1 MSVQAVAII
10 IGCLTF
16 IGLLSVLVGMFGERL
31 RMAER
36 LGQEDYPEESLD
48 LQGWIRRFAGAFRP
62 LGEFVPRSTEE
73 MSRQERKLARAGYRS
88 KDAVLVFYGVQ
99 VSVCLVLLISFVV
112 AGMLA
117 RNPALYVLLSVLG
130 GAALPDI
137 WLARRTARRQMDIQN
152 ALPDAMDLA
161 VISIEAGLGLD
172 QILLRVGQEFATAH
186 PVLSEEF
193 RLHNIEMNLG
203 RSRVQAFRN
212 LAERTGVDDL
222 RSLVAILIQ
231 TDRFGTSIADS
242 LRTFSETLRTKR
254 HQRAEERAAKL
265 PVKMIVP
272 MVLFIF
278 PSVGV
283 VILGPAVLS
292 ILTSLLPALTGG

>member
-16 IGLLSVLVGMFGERL
+16 IGLISVLVGMFGERL

-62 LGEFVPRSTEE
+62 LGEFVPRSTQE
-73 MSRQERKLARAGYRS
+73 MSRQERKLARAGLRS

-99 VSVCLVLLISFVV
+99 VSVCLALLVSFVV
-112 AGMLA
+112 TGMLA

-137 WLARRTARRQMDIQN
+137 WLARRTARRQLDIQN
-152 ALPDAMDLA
+152 SLPDAMDLA